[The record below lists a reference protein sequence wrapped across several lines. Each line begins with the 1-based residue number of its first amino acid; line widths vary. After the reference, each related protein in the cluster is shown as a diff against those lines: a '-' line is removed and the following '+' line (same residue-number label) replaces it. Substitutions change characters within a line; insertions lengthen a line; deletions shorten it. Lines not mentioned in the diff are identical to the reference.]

1 MSDSRPEVSDS
12 AASQSRNPEADTS
25 DRGSGF
31 VQAAEAEPALSAAS
45 SAEARTP
52 TPLLPGAPVRVRKKR
67 RSRRKRA
74 SWLRR
79 ALFAIGVIAVAGA
92 LYGVVVGIRIA
103 QASAHL
109 QRARAAIE
117 RAETAV
123 RDRDLDSARLDLAK
137 ASDEFVRSRNRLAS
151 LEIKVVRR
159 FPLVGPNLKVAYAL
173 SIAGAKVADAG
184 GVLLQKARVLE
195 GPDGKLR
202 VPYERGRIDL
212 EKLGDLAPAAS
223 KAVEDVRSGLATV
236 EASPSSQLVPV
247 VAEARSE
254 FLRKVSALERGLDV
268 AAKYLEIAP
277 ELLGKQSSKRYLVAI
292 GNNAEMNAQGMVL
305 AYGILDV
312 RDGTLVWS
320 KFGSVTELQVAAPVS
335 VPLDPDF
342 RARWAWANPDFAWQR
357 TNVSADTQTAGTLM
371 AALYASKT
379 GLPVDGVIY
388 IDGIAIGYL
397 LEGTG
402 PLSFDDPKVTLDS
415 RNFADFT
422 MNKAYFHFANQSERK
437 EFLVE
442 AAARAVAAAL
452 EVRGS
457 GVTKLVDA
465 TGRAVT
471 ERRLWIW
478 TSDTELQSRLAT
490 LPLGGMPLADRGDVA
505 SYALL
510 NLGGNKVDYYVRNT
524 IRHRVTVDTGG
535 RAKVAVEFKIENT
548 APADLPEYVG
558 GAVGPGQAER
568 GRGEYLGYL
577 TWYAPNGSRI
587 VGDARPPLQTS
598 VPDAGFA
605 AFSWSVKIPPGSS
618 QTIAFEYELPDDV
631 LERDSPTGALTR
643 YKLTYIP
650 QPRFWADRFETELVL
665 PAGVTGK
672 VQAAYSASEANRVNY
687 SDIPNAPV
695 EFEAQFELKR

>member
-1 MSDSRPEVSDS
+1 MS
-12 AASQSRNPEADTS
+12 
-25 DRGSGF
+25 
-31 VQAAEAEPALSAAS
+31 
-45 SAEARTP
+45 

-67 RSRRKRA
+67 RSRRKGATR
-74 SWLRR
+74 LRR

-109 QRARAAIE
+109 RGAKAAIE
-117 RAETAV
+117 RAEVAL

-151 LEIKVVRR
+151 LEIKVLRR
-159 FPLVGPNLKVAYAL
+159 VPLVGPNLKVAYAL
-173 SIAGAKVADAG
+173 SIAGAKIADSG
-184 GVLLQKARVLE
+184 GVLVQKARVLE

-202 VPYERGRIDL
+202 VPYERGRLDL
-212 EKLGDLAPAAS
+212 EKLSELAPAAS
-223 KAVEDVRSGLATV
+223 KAVEDVRSGMATV
-236 EASPSSQLVPV
+236 EASPSRQLVPP

-254 FLRKVSALERGLDV
+254 FLRKVGALERGLDV
-268 AAKYLEIAP
+268 AAKYLEIGP
-277 ELLGKQSSKRYLVAI
+277 ELLAKQSSKRYLVAI

-312 RDGTLVWS
+312 RDGTLAWS

-357 TNVSADTQTAGTLM
+357 TNVSADTQTAGSLM

-379 GLPVDGVIY
+379 GRPVDGVIY

-415 RNFADFT
+415 RNFADFA

-457 GVTKLVDA
+457 GASKLVDA
-465 TGRAVT
+465 TAKAVT

-478 TSDTELQSRLAT
+478 TSDTDLESRLAA
-490 LPLGGMPLADRGDVA
+490 LPLGGMPLPDRGDLA

-524 IRHRVTVDTGG
+524 IRHRVTVETGG

-548 APADLPEYVG
+548 APVDLPEYVG

-587 VGDARPPLQTS
+587 VGDARPPVQTS

-631 LERDSPTGALTR
+631 LERDSSTGALTQ
-643 YKLTYIP
+643 YKLTYVP

-665 PAGVTGK
+665 PAHVKGK
-672 VQAAYSASEANRVNY
+672 VQAGYSASEGNRVNY
-687 SDIPNAPV
+687 ADTPNAPV
-695 EFEAQFELKR
+695 EFEAEFELKS